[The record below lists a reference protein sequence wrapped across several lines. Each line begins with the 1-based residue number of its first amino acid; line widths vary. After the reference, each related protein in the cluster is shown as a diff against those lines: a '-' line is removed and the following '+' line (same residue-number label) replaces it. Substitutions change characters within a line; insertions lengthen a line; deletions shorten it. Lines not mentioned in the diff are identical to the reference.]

1 MENNVNE
8 VVEMTEDVVK
18 SGRYHFNA
26 GMKSEGKWIAI
37 GAGGAALI
45 ISAGVGIKKLI
56 DAKKAPKKLTEKT
69 DKKSLLEK
77 LSDIHFRKK
86 SKNITEENVTEKK
99 PIENS

>member
-18 SGRYHFNA
+18 SGRYPFNA

-56 DAKKAPKKLTEKT
+56 DAKKATKKSTEKT

-77 LSDIHFRKK
+77 LSNIHLGNK
-86 SKNITEENVTEKK
+86 SKNTTENFEPDEK
-99 PIENS
+99 I

>member
-8 VVEMTEDVVK
+8 VVEMTEDVVEEVGTK
-18 SGRYHFNA
+18 LT

-37 GAGGAALI
+37 GAAGAALV

-69 DKKSLLEK
+69 DKKHLLEK
-77 LSDIHFRKK
+77 LSNIHFGKK
-86 SKNITEENVTEKK
+86 SKNTAEEVVEEK